1 MCERPN
7 WSALLVYYG
16 NRSKLYIVSARD
28 QGARRRKRHTR
39 RVRAGRDDGCR
50 RPIAASA
57 HRAAGHEG
65 WMRIGAA
72 REGARARALPRA
84 RGGPCGMRSSSLI
97 GSYTRDTWP
106 NKAKTQLYDRPLHV
120 QHKAA
125 NRNLC
130 VVVEASVREPQYVQS
145 ESVPHTKFVDS

>member
-1 MCERPN
+1 MFKLRREHHTAAAPRQEQGQGPQVLNMCERPN

-16 NRSKLYIVSARD
+16 NRSESSAF
-28 QGARRRKRHTR
+28 GFMSAAVC
-39 RVRAGRDDGCR
+39 VRL
-50 RPIAASA
+50 
-57 HRAAGHEG
+57 H
-65 WMRIGAA
+65 
-72 REGARARALPRA
+72 
-84 RGGPCGMRSSSLI
+84 LI

>member
-1 MCERPN
+1 MFKLRREHHTAAAPRQEQGQGPQVLNMCERPN

-16 NRSKLYIVSARD
+16 NRTKLYIVSARR
-28 QGARRRKRHTR
+28 GPRRKRHTR

-72 REGARARALPRA
+72 REGARAF
-84 RGGPCGMRSSSLI
+84 RGGG
-97 GSYTRDTWP
+97 
-106 NKAKTQLYDRPLHV
+106 
-120 QHKAA
+120 
-125 NRNLC
+125 
-130 VVVEASVREPQYVQS
+130 
-145 ESVPHTKFVDS
+145 

>member
-1 MCERPN
+1 MAHVEN
-7 WSALLVYYG
+7 D
-16 NRSKLYIVSARD
+16 I
-28 QGARRRKRHTR
+28 
-39 RVRAGRDDGCR
+39 RAGYAPGETTDAADPSLH
-50 RPIAASA
+50 RPIAPPGMKVGCASA
-57 HRAAGHEG
+57 RRAK
-65 WMRIGAA
+65 
-72 REGARARALPRA
+72 ARAPSAGA
-84 RGGPCGMRSSSLI
+84 GRSRFMSAAVCVRLHLI

>member
-16 NRSKLYIVSARD
+16 NRSKLRFWLYVSA
-28 QGARRRKRHTR
+28 AVC
-39 RVRAGRDDGCR
+39 VRL
-50 RPIAASA
+50 
-57 HRAAGHEG
+57 H
-65 WMRIGAA
+65 
-72 REGARARALPRA
+72 
-84 RGGPCGMRSSSLI
+84 LI

>member
-1 MCERPN
+1 MAHVENDIRAGYAPGETTDAADPSLHRPIAPPGMKVGCASARRAKARAPPAGV
-7 WSALLVYYG
+7 SALLCPLRYAFV
-16 NRSKLYIVSARD
+16 V
-28 QGARRRKRHTR
+28 H
-39 RVRAGRDDGCR
+39 
-50 RPIAASA
+50 
-57 HRAAGHEG
+57 
-65 WMRIGAA
+65 
-72 REGARARALPRA
+72 
-84 RGGPCGMRSSSLI
+84 LI

-125 NRNLC
+125 KRNLC

>member
-1 MCERPN
+1 MFKLRREHHTAAAPRQEQGQGPQVLNMCERPN

-16 NRSKLYIVSARD
+16 NRSKLRFWLYVRSMSA
-28 QGARRRKRHTR
+28 AVC
-39 RVRAGRDDGCR
+39 VRL
-50 RPIAASA
+50 
-57 HRAAGHEG
+57 H
-65 WMRIGAA
+65 
-72 REGARARALPRA
+72 
-84 RGGPCGMRSSSLI
+84 LI

-125 NRNLC
+125 NRNLWSLC